1 MPIIYCA
8 VDMFAIGQ
16 AVRVVDGDTTTTI
29 YCTAAD
35 LPATVATLCR
45 EKNINNI
52 RFYGNEDYLQSI
64 VDNTKMKYNSLY
76 NSGKPLN
83 IEVN

>member
-1 MPIIYCA
+1 MPVIYCA

-16 AVRVVDGDTTTTI
+16 AVRVVDGDNTTTI
-29 YCTAAD
+29 YCNAAD
-35 LPATVATLCR
+35 LPATIAALCR
-45 EKNINNI
+45 EKNISNVHY
-52 RFYGNEDYLQSI
+52 YGNADYLQSI
-64 VDNTKMKYNSLY
+64 VDNTKMQYNSLY